1 MRNEIVVG
9 LDDSPSG
16 KAALD
21 WAAQQAR
28 STGAVLRA
36 VHALDWPYGL
46 SSAGFPSPMDVTNVT
61 MEEIQESYRQAITAV
76 FDAASPDSD
85 WIMQF
90 ATGDAGPV
98 LVRQSK
104 DARLLVVGTR
114 EHVGLGRVLTSSVSH
129 YCLSRAVCPVVA
141 VPAPLPERPSGDEES
156 GPSGTTAPTDNG
168 VVRQSGS
175 AGERAEEPNT
185 PDRTLVVGVDGSA
198 ESLAAARYAVAAAEM
213 RGGDIVLVHAFP
225 APSARAGDRET
236 ALVAAR
242 TKAEE
247 LPAAVAA
254 HLVVPTGVKVHTK
267 AEPGDPVAVL
277 GGSARQAAMLVLGR
291 DRLSWGE
298 RLLIG
303 AVASQVASHVACPL
317 VVVPGGWRARQA
329 VPRQPVV
336 VALDGETAAEP
347 ALTVAFEEARLRDT
361 RLVVLHAEPIS
372 AAAPAVSAARFDIGV
387 VLSRWKQDHPDVA
400 ISTAIVAGDPDA
412 QLLRWSKTAAVLVV
426 GRPHEH
432 RWGSWTRSVA
442 RTVMRQTHCP
452 LIVAPWT
459 APAEPGPH
467 RALADQALT

>member
-1 MRNEIVVG
+1 
-9 LDDSPSG
+9 
-16 KAALD
+16 
-21 WAAQQAR
+21 
-28 STGAVLRA
+28 VLCCEPCT
-36 VHALDWPYGL
+36 HSDWPYGL

-61 MEEIQESYRQAITAV
+61 MEEIQEPYRQAITAV

-104 DARLLVVGTR
+104 DARLLVVRTR
-114 EHVGLGRVLTSSVSH
+114 EHVGLGRLLTSSVSH
-129 YCLSRAVCPVVA
+129 YCLSRALCPVVA
-141 VPAPLPERPSGDEES
+141 VPTPLPERGPGDEDR
-156 GPSGTTAPTDNG
+156 GPSGTAAPTDEG
-168 VVRQSGS
+168 VVQQGGS
-175 AGERAEEPNT
+175 AGERAEEPA
-185 PDRTLVVGVDGSA
+185 PDRMLVVGVDASA

-225 APSARAGDRET
+225 APSARAGDREA

-242 TKAEE
+242 AKAQE

-254 HLVVPTGVKVHTK
+254 HLVVPTGVKVHIK

-277 GGSARQAAMLVLGR
+277 EGSARQAAMLILGR
-291 DRLSWGE
+291 DRVTWGE
-298 RLLIG
+298 GLLIG
-303 AVASQVASHVACPL
+303 AVASQVASHVARPL

-336 VALDGETAAEP
+336 VALDGETAADP

-361 RLVVLHAEPIS
+361 RLVVLHAEPIR
-372 AAAPAVSAARFDIGV
+372 AAASEVSATRFDIGV
-387 VLSRWKQDHPDVA
+387 VLSHWKQDHPDVA

-412 QLLRWSKTAAVLVV
+412 QLIRWSKTAAVLVV
-426 GRPHEH
+426 GRPHER

-442 RTVMRQTHCP
+442 RTVMRRTHCP
-452 LIVAPWT
+452 LIVAPWA

-467 RALADQALT
+467 RARADQALT

>member
-1 MRNEIVVG
+1 MKNEIVVG

-61 MEEIQESYRQAITAV
+61 WEEIQESYRQAITAV
-76 FDAASPDSD
+76 FDAVSPDPD
-85 WIMQF
+85 WILQF
-90 ATGDAGPV
+90 ASGDAGQV

-129 YCLSRAVCPVVA
+129 YCLSRALCPVVA
-141 VPAPLPERPSGDEES
+141 VPAPLLERPPGDEDK
-156 GPSGTTAPTDNG
+156 GPSDTAAPTDQ
-168 VVRQSGS
+168 RAAQPIES
-175 AGERAEEPNT
+175 AGERAADPSA
-185 PDRTLVVGVDGSA
+185 PDTTLVVGADASA
-198 ESLAAARYAVAAAEM
+198 ESLAAARYAVTAAMM
-213 RGGDIVLVHAFP
+213 RGGDVLLVHAFP
-225 APSARAGDRET
+225 APLARAGDREA
-236 ALVAAR
+236 ALLAAR
-242 TKAEE
+242 TKAGE
-247 LPAAVAA
+247 LLAAVAS
-254 HLVVPTGVKVHTK
+254 HLVAPPGVKVHTK
-267 AEPGDPVAVL
+267 AEPGDPVAIL
-277 GGSARQAAMLVLGR
+277 EGSAHQAAMLVLGR
-291 DRLSWGE
+291 DRVSWGE
-298 RLLIG
+298 QLLIS
-303 AVASQVASHVACPL
+303 AIASQVAGRVACPV

-336 VALDGETAAEP
+336 VALDAETAAES
-347 ALTVAFEEARLRDT
+347 ALKVAFEEARLRDT

-372 AAAPAVSAARFDIGV
+372 ARAREVDAARFDIGV
-387 VLSRWKQDHPDVA
+387 VLSRWKQDNPDVA

-412 QLLRWSKTAAVLVV
+412 QLIRWSRSAAVLVV

-452 LIVAPWT
+452 LIVAPW

>member
-36 VHALDWPYGL
+36 VHALNWPYGL

-76 FDAASPDSD
+76 FDTASPDSD
-85 WIMQF
+85 WIVQF
-90 ATGDAGPV
+90 ASGDAGPV

-114 EHVGLGRVLTSSVSH
+114 EHVGLGRLLTSSVSH
-129 YCLSRAVCPVVA
+129 YCLSRALCPVVA
-141 VPAPLPERPSGDEES
+141 VPAPLPERAPGDEDR
-156 GPSGTTAPTDNG
+156 GPSGTATPTDEG
-168 VVRQSGS
+168 VVQQSRS
-175 AGERAEEPNT
+175 AGERAEEPA
-185 PDRTLVVGVDGSA
+185 PDRMLVVGVDASA

-225 APSARAGDRET
+225 APSARAGDREA

-242 TKAEE
+242 AKAQE

-254 HLVVPTGVKVHTK
+254 HLVVPTGVKVHIK

-277 GGSARQAAMLVLGR
+277 EGSARQAAMLILGR
-291 DRLSWGE
+291 DRVTWGDG
-298 RLLIG
+298 LLIG
-303 AVASQVASHVACPL
+303 AVASQVASHVARPL

-336 VALDGETAAEP
+336 VALDGETAADP

-361 RLVVLHAEPIS
+361 RLVVLHAEPIR
-372 AAAPAVSAARFDIGV
+372 AAASEVSAARFDIGV
-387 VLSRWKQDHPDVA
+387 VLSHWKQDHPDVA

-412 QLLRWSKTAAVLVV
+412 QLIRWSKTAAVLVV
-426 GRPHEH
+426 GRPHER

-442 RTVMRQTHCP
+442 RTVMRRTHCP
-452 LIVAPWT
+452 LIVAPW
-459 APAEPGPH
+459 AEPAEPGPH
-467 RALADQALT
+467 RARADQALT

>member
-1 MRNEIVVG
+1 
-9 LDDSPSG
+9 
-16 KAALD
+16 
-21 WAAQQAR
+21 
-28 STGAVLRA
+28 
-36 VHALDWPYGL
+36 
-46 SSAGFPSPMDVTNVT
+46 
-61 MEEIQESYRQAITAV
+61 
-76 FDAASPDSD
+76 
-85 WIMQF
+85 
-90 ATGDAGPV
+90 
-98 LVRQSK
+98 
-104 DARLLVVGTR
+104 
-114 EHVGLGRVLTSSVSH
+114 VLTSSVSH

-213 RGGDIVLVHAFP
+213 RGGDIFLVHAFP

-277 GGSARQAAMLVLGR
+277 EGSARRAAMLVLGR

-442 RTVMRQTHCP
+442 RTVIRQTHCP

>member
-1 MRNEIVVG
+1 MRNEIVAG

-46 SSAGFPSPMDVTNVT
+46 SSAGFPSPIDVTNVT
-61 MEEIQESYRQAITAV
+61 REEIQESYRQAITAV
-76 FDAASPDSD
+76 FDAASPDPD

-90 ATGDAGPV
+90 ASGDAGPV
-98 LVRQSK
+98 LVRQAK

-129 YCLSRAVCPVVA
+129 YCLSHALCPVVA
-141 VPAPLPERPSGDEES
+141 VPVPLPEHPGDEDR
-156 GPSGTTAPTDNG
+156 GPAGTAAPTDQG
-168 VVRQSGS
+168 VVQQIEG
-175 AGERAEEPNT
+175 AGERAEEPSA
-185 PDRTLVVGVDGSA
+185 PDGTLVVGVEASA

-213 RGGDIVLVHAFP
+213 RGGDIVLVHVFP
-225 APSARAGDRET
+225 TPLARASEREA

-247 LPAAVAA
+247 VPAAVAA
-254 HLVVPTGVKVHTK
+254 HLVVPPGVKVHTK
-267 AEPGDPVAVL
+267 AEPGDPVTVL
-277 GGSARQAAMLVLGR
+277 EGSARQAAMLVLGR
-291 DRLSWGE
+291 DRVSWGE

-303 AVASQVASHVACPL
+303 AVASQVASRVACPL

-347 ALTVAFEEARLRDT
+347 ALKVAFEEARLRDT

-372 AAAPAVSAARFDIGV
+372 APARDVDAARFDIGV

-400 ISTAIVAGDPDA
+400 ISTTIVTGDPDA
-412 QLLRWSKTAAVLVV
+412 QLIRWSKTAAVLVV

-432 RWGSWTRSVA
+432 RWGSWARSVA

-452 LIVAPWT
+452 LIVAPW
-459 APAEPGPH
+459 APEEPGRH

>member
-1 MRNEIVVG
+1 
-9 LDDSPSG
+9 
-16 KAALD
+16 
-21 WAAQQAR
+21 
-28 STGAVLRA
+28 
-36 VHALDWPYGL
+36 
-46 SSAGFPSPMDVTNVT
+46 
-61 MEEIQESYRQAITAV
+61 
-76 FDAASPDSD
+76 
-85 WIMQF
+85 
-90 ATGDAGPV
+90 
-98 LVRQSK
+98 
-104 DARLLVVGTR
+104 
-114 EHVGLGRVLTSSVSH
+114 
-129 YCLSRAVCPVVA
+129 
-141 VPAPLPERPSGDEES
+141 
-156 GPSGTTAPTDNG
+156 
-168 VVRQSGS
+168 
-175 AGERAEEPNT
+175 
-185 PDRTLVVGVDGSA
+185 VDGSA

-213 RGGDIVLVHAFP
+213 RGGDIFLVHAFP

-303 AVASQVASHVACPL
+303 AVASQVACHVACPL